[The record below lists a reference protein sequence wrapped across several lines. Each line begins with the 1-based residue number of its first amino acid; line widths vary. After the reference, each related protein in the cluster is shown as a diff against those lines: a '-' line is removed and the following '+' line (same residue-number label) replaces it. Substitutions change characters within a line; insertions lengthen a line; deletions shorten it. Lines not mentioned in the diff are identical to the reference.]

1 MTTNKE
7 SWGTRVGLILAMAG
21 NAVGLGNFLRFPMQ
35 AIQNGGGA
43 FIIPYLVCFLLMGI
57 PLLFV
62 EWSVGRYGGQFGHH
76 TTPFAFYKM
85 TKKQL
90 WTYIGVFGIF
100 SNVAIASYY
109 CYIES
114 WTLSYV
120 FHSIFGTFKGMN
132 QHEVS
137 DFFSSYLDVGYSTT
151 GIPYE
156 AVVFFVLCL
165 ALNIWILSRG
175 LSGGVEVAAKIMMPL
190 LIIFGIFLAIKGITL
205 TAGREGAILDG
216 TVGLN
221 FLWTPHYDSLTN
233 PKVWLAAAGQI
244 FFTLSLG
251 QGSIQCFASYV
262 KKKDDIVL
270 NSMSAGWMNEF
281 VEVVLGSA
289 ILIPIA
295 IGYFGLEKVL
305 DLTQLGGLGL
315 GFRVMPFLFA
325 QWGDIISIIAG
336 VAFFGLLF
344 FAGITSSLAMGTP
357 VMSFLMDEF
366 SWRRRPAAVAF
377 GVVVL
382 ILGLPTVLFFQ
393 YGVFDEYDYWAGT
406 VSLVVFAL
414 FEIILFSWIFGIKK
428 GWAELTHGADIRIPI
443 IYKYIIKWVTP
454 FMLLAVFIGSLIRPA
469 SDDWTEIGL
478 GGWELHNE
486 SILGQMMHKGL
497 GPNSAYFTD
506 SFYAEQSGMVDSLYT
521 LREKSYIRVID
532 TSGGKNVSSSY
543 VYNQKHTLAVREG
556 SVVKTGDVLYTGSV
570 TNKVFFVDISRFL
583 LFFIFVLIGLL
594 VFVAFRKR
602 KRENTI

>member
-35 AIQNGGGA
+35 AVQNGGGA

-62 EWSVGRYGGQFGHH
+62 EWSVGRYGGQFGHR
-76 TTPFAFYKM
+76 TTPFTFQRMSKR
-85 TKKQL
+85 KL

-100 SNVAIASYY
+100 SNIAIASYY

-120 FHSIFGTFKGMN
+120 FHSVFGSFRGLD
-132 QHEVS
+132 QHGVS
-137 DFFSSYLDVGYSTT
+137 EFFSNYLDITTTTT

-156 AVVFFVLCL
+156 AIVFFILCL
-165 ALNIWILSRG
+165 TLNVWILSKG
-175 LSGGVEVAAKIMMPL
+175 LSGGVETAAKIGMPL
-190 LIIFGIFLAIKGITL
+190 LIVFGIFLAIKGITL
-205 TAGREGAILDG
+205 KAGHQGAIYDG

-221 FLWTPHYDSLTN
+221 FLWTPQYDSLLN

-251 QGSIQCFASYV
+251 QGSVQCYASYV
-262 KKKDDIVL
+262 KKKDDIAM
-270 NSMSAGWMNEF
+270 NAMSAGWMNEF

-289 ILIPIA
+289 IIIPIS
-295 IGYFGLEKVL
+295 IGYFGLEKVV

-315 GFRVMPFLFA
+315 GFRVMPYLFT
-325 QWGDIISIIAG
+325 QWGPVISVVAG

-366 SWRRRPAAVAF
+366 NWRRKPSAVAF
-377 GVVVL
+377 GISVL

-393 YGVFDEYDYWAGT
+393 QGVFDEYDYWAGT

-414 FEIILFSWIFGIKK
+414 FEMILFSWVFGLKK
-428 GWAELTHGADIRIPI
+428 GWAEITHGADIRVPL
-443 IYKYIIKWVTP
+443 IYKFIIKWITP
-454 FMLLAVFIGSLIRPA
+454 FMLLAVFLGSLIRPA
-469 SDDWTEIGL
+469 GDDWSRIGFR
-478 GGWELHNE
+478 GWKLHNE
-486 SILGQMMHKGL
+486 SILGQMMHSGI
-497 GPNSAYFTD
+497 GPNSAYFAD
-506 SFYAEQSGMVDSLYT
+506 AFYSENSGVVDSLYLYHNRT
-521 LREKSYIRVID
+521 YLQVTDTTGGVGKS
-532 TSGGKNVSSSY
+532 VSYLYKPGTILQVS
-543 VYNQKHTLAVREG
+543 KG
-556 SVVKTGDVLYTGSV
+556 SLVSTGDVLFTV
-570 TNKVFFVDISRFL
+570 NVINKVFFIDISRLLLTL
-583 LFFIFVLIGLL
+583 LFVAIGWM
-594 VFVAFRKR
+594 VYVAYSRRKKE
-602 KRENTI
+602 KRI